1 MNIRNTQKGFTLVEI
16 LIVILIMVA
25 LGTIG
30 GMRLLRTE
38 RATAFDVARDR
49 IVAEVRGTMA
59 RSRAQENGE
68 QWGMHFENPVGAKD
82 FFEVWSGSDYAT
94 GTKKPPVYLEDGIVF
109 SDDLAV
115 EGSSKD
121 IVFAKITGL
130 PAAAETITIQSEGTS
145 TEVTITISTY
155 GKIEF

>member
-1 MNIRNTQKGFTLVEI
+1 
-16 LIVILIMVA
+16 
-25 LGTIG
+25 
-30 GMRLLRTE
+30 
-38 RATAFDVARDR
+38 
-49 IVAEVRGTMA
+49 
-59 RSRAQENGE
+59 
-68 QWGMHFENPVGAKD
+68 
-82 FFEVWSGSDYAT
+82 
-94 GTKKPPVYLEDGIVF
+94 LEDGIVF